1 MHRCDIGRICTNSFI
16 SVLLQSLPDTP
27 TMEPVKTP
35 RAQPSPDPAAV
46 LGKATLRAAARMGLS
61 RDELSAVIGR
71 DRSSI
76 SRSGIAPDS
85 KAGELALLL
94 LRCYRSLA
102 VLVDDDA
109 AQIREWLGTR
119 NTHTGGVPREQLRD
133 VAGLVTVT
141 GYLDAIRG
149 KL

>member
-1 MHRCDIGRICTNSFI
+1 
-16 SVLLQSLPDTP
+16 
-27 TMEPVKTP
+27 MEPVKTP
-35 RAQPSPDPAAV
+35 HAKSSPDPAAV

-76 SRSGIAPDS
+76 SRSGIDPDS
-85 KAGELALLL
+85 KPGELALLL

-102 VLVDDDA
+102 VLVDDDEG
-109 AQIREWLGTR
+109 QIREWLAAA